1 MIKSYVDGKKRHGFF
16 KCKENSPSVLKYLLQ
31 YETVF
36 KKKEVEEIG
45 IF

>member
-1 MIKSYVDGKKRHGFF
+1 MLTVKSQHGFLLR
-16 KCKENSPSVLKYLLQ
+16 KKNSPSFLKYLLQ